1 MRQREVYKH
10 GAFDSY
16 VSRLFKNWVFA
27 FPLPNNGRALLL
39 EQTTHKTNNPFL
51 WLNLAL
57 AIIRWSFRNLII
69 EPVDLTFQPVL
80 YFSEIN
86 MICLPH
92 HIRREM
98 PISLR
103 LVTDQTL
110 SFGVGMHQL
119 YI

>member
-1 MRQREVYKH
+1 M
-10 GAFDSY
+10 
-16 VSRLFKNWVFA
+16 SRLFKNWASA
-27 FPLPNNGRALLL
+27 FPPPKNGRALLY
-39 EQTTHKTNNPFL
+39 EQIPHQTNNPFL

-80 YFSEIN
+80 YFSEID
-86 MICLPH
+86 MIRLPH
-92 HIRREM
+92 HIRREI
-98 PISLR
+98 PIFLR

-119 YI
+119 NI